1 MLISTLSAGLRLSSR
16 NFSRERFFCSVH
28 SETRIEPGGN
38 GCRYSSIT
46 VKALK
51 RYCKGNPLFPLK
63 FLNETSLTSVK
74 LKVGWTKTIS
84 EDQARISAKSFIEDS
99 YRIIMYTALASLNG
113 QWLKIGSRRNRQF
126 LISISTGYYEANRHL
141 WFEVFIF
148 SLKLRVESLL
158 LSLNDVKV
166 L

>member
-16 NFSRERFFCSVH
+16 YFSRERFFCSVH

-51 RYCKGNPLFPLK
+51 RYCKGNLLFPLK
-63 FLNETSLTSVK
+63 FLNEASVK

-158 LSLNDVKV
+158 VSFNDVKV